1 MRLKLFFLFIG
12 FCSVLNAQEIPV
24 KVMLK
29 EAEKSIAKKADTT
42 QWTIKSGGLL
52 SVNVTQ
58 GTLSNWAAG
67 GDKFSLAINSYFNFF
82 RFYRKGNHTWDN
94 NLDINLGF
102 VKTTSLGSR
111 KNDDR
116 VDFVSKSGH
125 KIRNNL
131 FASGLFNFRS
141 QFFDGYTYGSNRTS
155 TFSSTILSPAY
166 LFLSAGIDYRPEP
179 RMSVFFSA
187 ITSRWTV
194 VMNNYLSDKGAYGV
208 EPGKHSIN
216 AFGALASINY
226 SKDLAQNV
234 LYKGRIDLFSNYRR
248 KPQNVDLFMTN
259 NFTFKINKY
268 LSANYNLDLIYDDDV
283 QIFGPD
289 NNRPGLQLKSILGI
303 GFLTQLKERKK

>member
-1 MRLKLFFLFIG
+1 MKFKLFFLFSLYSIA
-12 FCSVLNAQEIPV
+12 LTAQDIPV
-24 KVMLK
+24 KVLLK
-29 EAEKSIAKKADTT
+29 EAEKSIAKKVDTT
-42 QWTIKSGGLL
+42 QWTTKSGGLL
-52 SVNVTQ
+52 SLNITQ
-58 GTLSNWAAG
+58 GSLSNWAAG
-67 GDKFSLAINSYFNFF
+67 GDKFSLAINSYFNFY

-125 KIRNNL
+125 KIKNNL

-141 QFFDGYTYGSNRTS
+141 QLFDGYTYGANRTT

-166 LFLSAGIDYRPEP
+166 VFLSAGFDYRPDP
-179 RMSVFFSA
+179 KLSVFFSP
-187 ITSRWTV
+187 ITSRWTI
-194 VMNNYLSDKGAYGV
+194 VMNQSLSERGAYGV
-208 EPGKHSIN
+208 EPGKHAIN

-226 SKDLAQNV
+226 SRIVATNV
-234 LYKGRIDLFSNYRR
+234 IYKGRLDLFSNYRS

-259 NFTFKINKY
+259 NLTFKINKY

-283 QIFGPD
+283 KIFGPN
-289 NNRPGLQLKSILGI
+289 NNRPGLQVKSILGI
-303 GFLTQLKERKK
+303 GFLTQLKEKKK

>member
-234 LYKGRIDLFSNYRR
+234 FYKGRIDLFSNYRR